1 MDMRSI
7 LTTLDLINQPKPAD
21 VIAEDEVEE
30 ELTLEELEALEED
43 DELEEAW
50 ISVDDFD
57 DRPASEYKL
66 ISRSEEDTD
75 HGTLRTSKYEQEDGE
90 FTEKQIRMAFGIL
103 NDPRYKGGNLT
114 DAIEAIEAIAP
125 GLSEHP
131 AVQRAMLATSE
142 SVEVEEGLVDADGN
156 PVKSVPYKSK
166 PKQKRLSVLD
176 NAAQAPKTK
185 LEPRIPRM
193 EEVDETSDQQLDEAF
208 SRKHYELFASML
220 QEISDLNARMDFAD
234 RLVTLFRQ
242 DNPRFNDELFLKA
255 AGLAD

>member
-50 ISVDDFD
+50 VSVDDFD

-66 ISRSEEDTD
+66 VSSEEEDTD
-75 HGTLRTSKYEQEDGE
+75 HGTLHKSKYEREDGE

-114 DAIEAIEAIAP
+114 DAIEAIEGIAP

-142 SVEVEEGLVDADGN
+142 SV
-156 PVKSVPYKSK
+156 
-166 PKQKRLSVLD
+166 
-176 NAAQAPKTK
+176 
-185 LEPRIPRM
+185 

-220 QEISDLNARMDFAD
+220 QEITDLNARMDFAD

>member
-1 MDMRSI
+1 MDMKSI

-66 ISRSEEDTD
+66 VSREEEKTD
-75 HGTLRTSKYEQEDGE
+75 GGTLRKSEYEREDSE
-90 FTEKQIRMAFGIL
+90 FTEKQIKMAFGIL

-114 DAIEAIEAIAP
+114 DAIEAIEGIAP

-142 SVEVEEGLVDADGN
+142 SV
-156 PVKSVPYKSK
+156 
-166 PKQKRLSVLD
+166 
-176 NAAQAPKTK
+176 
-185 LEPRIPRM
+185 

-220 QEISDLNARMDFAD
+220 QEITDLNTRMDFAD

>member
-1 MDMRSI
+1 MDMKSI

-66 ISRSEEDTD
+66 VSREEEKTD
-75 HGTLRTSKYEQEDGE
+75 GGTLRKSKYEREDSE
-90 FTEKQIRMAFGIL
+90 FTEKQIKMAFGIL

-114 DAIEAIEAIAP
+114 DAIEAIEGIAP

-142 SVEVEEGLVDADGN
+142 SV
-156 PVKSVPYKSK
+156 
-166 PKQKRLSVLD
+166 
-176 NAAQAPKTK
+176 
-185 LEPRIPRM
+185 

-220 QEISDLNARMDFAD
+220 QEITDLNTRMDFAD